1 MKKKWLYQLLKLN
14 KGKNRCQYTSVGF
27 SFGFWCYGN
36 YANTTAATIIQNTMV
51 QMLTI
56 HFRSIQWLQIEF
68 GDQKILLIVH
78 QVRLEANLAPESIRL
93 ANGFFI
99 KGDKTAKITN
109 NNTRASTIVTSSFLC
124 METCFIIIKL
134 QQILMKK
141 SKLCKICS

>member
-14 KGKNRCQYTSVGF
+14 IGKNRCQYTSVGF

-51 QMLTI
+51 QMLTT

-68 GDQKILLIVH
+68 GDQKIFLIEF
-78 QVRLEANLAPESIRL
+78 QPRLQAIREPESILL
-93 ANGFFI
+93 AKGFFI
-99 KGDKTAKITN
+99 YGDKIAKSTN
-109 NNTRASTIVTSSFLC
+109 NNTRPSNIVTSSFLC